1 MPILGGSPL
10 GLIGVTSGPTRDGM
24 STFNGGKSRNLN
36 VNLYN
41 AGREADKAKL
51 KKAGLSRKDGA
62 FSVFSGGAA
71 VKAWGN
77 ISTTGKEENAGLGLD
92 DSYNG
97 VTRKTLHN
105 NDVYDTSILNIVEKT
120 ANSAAALRPSD
131 FAYLKNLGVYPNN
144 RLIICRRFG
153 GPQIDNIFGIKTNP
167 QVVLISWRPPG
178 EDFLDITFGEQ
189 WEAAAAD
196 FTDIINGIGQDLL
209 KMSPLGGAGGELFNA
224 IPLPGWSETLQR
236 IVLAKIGVYE
246 QNAGGDR
253 LPAGNPNLIKEA
265 KRRKTVPQ
273 GEAGSGLD
281 CKVQI
286 KVTVEY
292 EQKFISGIDP
302 TIVYMDIL
310 QNALRFGTSPS
321 DNYGLSGD
329 WGSAIISAVKN
340 PKLIITKIVSVLKEA
355 VNTVKET
362 VLNFFKEFVDEAN
375 KASQEADAAAAAAS
389 SGEEADP
396 DEEGEPDPA
405 AAEKEAKEKKKA
417 AEDATKGQT
426 LFTDFFNT
434 IGTALS
440 KTVNKYEEAVKGVV
454 YALTGMPSTP
464 WHVTIGNPLRPIF
477 CSGDMLTTSVQ
488 LTMGS
493 TLAFNDLPANIKLD
507 FQLENARPWGLQE
520 IMAKF
525 NTGNIRTVN
534 IVKDVT
540 MLTPAQA
547 LSEGRYLYAA
557 TQSTQVA
564 TTTAPTTPGGTTPA
578 TNPPPP
584 TNDAVSK
591 EGVAQ
596 QTVNSNP
603 NSSSGPVEEPTTNNL
618 TIELDGEATYSKTGE
633 IYEDGSED
641 PPPTGPGEPDPKPV
655 FIVVQ
660 ASANF
665 LINGKRTNQVSGTAK
680 YKPAETTFESAKAL
694 ALEAAKQNALKNHK

>member
-41 AGREADKAKL
+41 SGREADKAKL

-77 ISTTGKEENAGLGLD
+77 ISTTGKEENAGLGTD
-92 DSYNG
+92 NNYNG
-97 VTRKTLHN
+97 ITRKTLHN

-144 RLIICRRFG
+144 RLIICRRFS
-153 GPQIDNIFGIKTNP
+153 GPQIDNIFGIKSSP
-167 QVVLISWRPPG
+167 RVVLITWRPPG

-196 FTDIINGIGQDLL
+196 FTDVINGIGQDIL

-224 IPLPGWSETLQR
+224 IPLPGWSETLTR

-246 QNAGGDR
+246 QTAGGDR

-265 KRRKTVPQ
+265 KRRKTVAQ
-273 GEAGSGLD
+273 GEPGSGLD
-281 CKVQI
+281 CKVSI

-321 DNYGLSGD
+321 DNYGLSG
-329 WGSAIISAVKN
+329 GFGATIIAAVKN
-340 PKLIITKIVSVLKEA
+340 PKLIISKVVSILEEA
-355 VNTVKET
+355 IKTVKDT
-362 VLNFFKEFVDEAN
+362 VINFFKEFVDEAT
-375 KASQEADAAAAAAS
+375 KAKAEADAALAAG
-389 SGEEADP
+389 GEEDP
-396 DEEGEPDPA
+396 EEAGEPDKA
-405 AAEKEAKEKKKA
+405 ELEKEAKEKDKA
-417 AEDATKGQT
+417 LKDATEGQNA
-426 LFTDFFNT
+426 FTKFFET

-440 KTVNKYEEAVKGVV
+440 KTVNKYEEAVKGIV

-477 CSGDMLTTSVQ
+477 CSGDMYTTSVQ

-493 TLAFNDLPANIKLD
+493 TLAFNDLPANIKID
-507 FQLENARPWGLQE
+507 FTLENARPWGLQE

-534 IVKDVT
+534 LVKDSP
-540 MLTPAQA
+540 MLNPQEV
-547 LSEGRYLYAA
+547 LSENAYHYA
-557 TQSTQVA
+557 TQSGA
-564 TTTAPTTPGGTTPA
+564 TSDGVTTPPGGGTPA
-578 TNPPPP
+578 TNPSGA

-591 EGVAQ
+591 EGLSDQ
-596 QTVNSNP
+596 SVNSNP
-603 NSSSGPVEEPTTNNL
+603 NSADPVVEETNTNNVTAQL
-618 TIELDGEATYSKTGE
+618 VGSITYLDLQGGGVRATATYLVNGKKEISGVGEAAANGTTKE
-633 IYEDGSED
+633 
-641 PPPTGPGEPDPKPV
+641 
-655 FIVVQ
+655 VQ
-660 ASANF
+660 KQAA
-665 LINGKRTNQVSGTAK
+665 
-680 YKPAETTFESAKAL
+680 AELS
-694 ALEAAKQNALKNHK
+694 KQNAIKNYK

>member
-1 MPILGGSPL
+1 MPVLGGSPL
-10 GLIGVTSGPTRDGM
+10 GLIGVKSGPTSDGM

-41 AGREADKAKL
+41 SGREADKAKL

-77 ISTTGKEENAGLGLD
+77 INTTGKEENAGLGTD

-97 VTRKTLHN
+97 ITRKTLHN

-120 ANSAAALRPSD
+120 SGSAAALRPSD

-144 RLIICRRFG
+144 RLIVCRRFG
-153 GPQIDNIFGIKTNP
+153 GPQIDNIFGIKSNP
-167 QVVLISWRPPG
+167 IVVLISWRPPG

-189 WEAAAAD
+189 WEAAQAD
-196 FTDIINGIGQDLL
+196 FTDIVNGIGQDIL
-209 KMSPLGGAGGELFNA
+209 KMSPLGGAGGEMFSA
-224 IPLPGWSETLQR
+224 IPLPGWSETLTR

-265 KRRKTVPQ
+265 KRRKTVAQ

-281 CKVQI
+281 CKVSI

-321 DNYGLSGD
+321 DNYGLSG
-329 WGSAIISAVKN
+329 GFGASIIAAVKN
-340 PKLIITKIVSVLKEA
+340 PKILITKIVGILKEA
-355 VNTVKET
+355 VNEVKNT
-362 VLNFFKEFVDEAN
+362 VLKFFTEFVTEA
-375 KASQEADAAAAAAS
+375 KAASAEADAAVAAG
-389 SGEEADP
+389 GEEEDP
-396 DEEGEPDPA
+396 EEAGTPDPA
-405 AAEKEAKEKKKA
+405 ELQKEADEKKKA
-417 AEDATKGQT
+417 LKDAEEGSN
-426 LFTDFFNT
+426 LFTKFFDT

-454 YALTGMPSTP
+454 YALTGMASTP

-477 CSGDMLTTSVQ
+477 CSGDMYTTTVQ

-493 TLAFNDLPANIKLD
+493 TLAFNDLPANIKID
-507 FQLENARPWGLQE
+507 FTLENARPWGLQE

-525 NTGNIRTVN
+525 NTGNIRSVN
-534 IVKDVT
+534 VVKDVA
-540 MLTPAQA
+540 LLNPSEA
-547 LSEGRYLYAA
+547 LSSNAYIYA
-557 TQSTQVA
+557 TQSGETPPGTQ
-564 TTTAPTTPGGTTPA
+564 TPPGGGTPA
-578 TNPPPP
+578 TNPPSS
-584 TNDAVSK
+584 TNDATSK
-591 EGVAQ
+591 EGIGD
-596 QTVNSNP
+596 TSVNSNP
-603 NSSSGPVEEPTTNNL
+603 NSSDPVVEEPTTNNVVASL
-618 TIELDGEATYSKTGE
+618 VGSVTYTDLANGGVRASATYLMNNTKEVSGVGEAPSNGSSK
-633 IYEDGSED
+633 D
-641 PPPTGPGEPDPKPV
+641 
-655 FIVVQ
+655 VQ
-660 ASANF
+660 
-665 LINGKRTNQVSGTAK
+665 KQTA
-680 YKPAETTFESAKAL
+680 AELS
-694 ALEAAKQNALKNHK
+694 KQNAIKNYK

>member
-10 GLIGVTSGPTRDGM
+10 GLIGVKSGPTSDGM

-41 AGREADKAKL
+41 SGREADKAKL

-77 ISTTGKEENAGLGLD
+77 INTTGKEENAGLGTD

-97 VTRKTLHN
+97 ITRKTLHN

-120 ANSAAALRPSD
+120 SGSAAALRPSD

-144 RLIICRRFG
+144 RLIVCRRFA
-153 GPQIDNIFGIKTNP
+153 GPQIDNIFGIKSNP
-167 QVVLISWRPPG
+167 IVVLISWRPPG
-178 EDFLDITFGEQ
+178 EDFLDISFGEQ
-189 WEAAAAD
+189 WEAAQAD
-196 FTDIINGIGQDLL
+196 FTDIVNGIGQDIL

-224 IPLPGWSETLQR
+224 IPLPGWSETLTR

-246 QNAGGDR
+246 QTAGGDR

-265 KRRKTVPQ
+265 KRRKTVAQ

-321 DNYGLSGD
+321 DNYGLSG
-329 WGSAIISAVKN
+329 GFGASIIAAVKN
-340 PKLIITKIVSVLKEA
+340 PKLLITKIVGILKEA
-355 VNTVKET
+355 VNEVKDT
-362 VLNFFKEFVDEAN
+362 VLKFFEEFVNEA
-375 KASQEADAAAAAAS
+375 KAASAEADAAVAAG
-389 SGEEADP
+389 GEEEDP
-396 DEEGEPDPA
+396 EEEGEPDPA
-405 AAEKEAKEKKKA
+405 ELQKEADEKKKA
-417 AEDATKGQT
+417 ADDAEKGSNA
-426 LFTDFFNT
+426 FKDFFNT

-477 CSGDMLTTSVQ
+477 CSGDMYTTSVQ

-493 TLAFNDLPANIKLD
+493 TLAFNDLPANIKID
-507 FQLENARPWGLQE
+507 FTLENARPWGLQE

-534 IVKDVT
+534 VVKDVT
-540 MLTPAQA
+540 MLNPSEA
-547 LSEGRYLYAA
+547 LSSNAYLYA
-557 TQSTQVA
+557 TQSGETPPGTQ
-564 TTTAPTTPGGTTPA
+564 TPPGGGTPA
-578 TNPPPP
+578 TNPPSS
-584 TNDAVSK
+584 TNDATSK
-591 EGVAQ
+591 EGIGD
-596 QTVNSNP
+596 TSVNSNP
-603 NSSSGPVEEPTTNNL
+603 NSSDPVVEEPTTNNVVASL
-618 TIELDGEATYSKTGE
+618 VGSVTYTDLANGGVRASATYLMNNTKEVSGVGEAPSNGSSK
-633 IYEDGSED
+633 D
-641 PPPTGPGEPDPKPV
+641 
-655 FIVVQ
+655 VQ
-660 ASANF
+660 
-665 LINGKRTNQVSGTAK
+665 KQTA
-680 YKPAETTFESAKAL
+680 AELS
-694 ALEAAKQNALKNHK
+694 KQNAIKNYK

>member
-41 AGREADKAKL
+41 SGREADKAKL

-77 ISTTGKEENAGLGLD
+77 ISTTGKEENAGLGTD
-92 DSYNG
+92 NNYNG
-97 VTRKTLHN
+97 ITRKTLHN

-144 RLIICRRFG
+144 RLIICRRFS
-153 GPQIDNIFGIKTNP
+153 GPQIDNIFGIKSSP
-167 QVVLISWRPPG
+167 RVVLITWRPPG
-178 EDFLDITFGEQ
+178 DDFLDITFGEQ

-196 FTDIINGIGQDLL
+196 FTDVINGIGQDIL

-224 IPLPGWSETLQR
+224 IPLPGWSETLTR

-246 QNAGGDR
+246 QTAGGDR

-265 KRRKTVPQ
+265 KRRKTVAQ
-273 GEAGSGLD
+273 GEPGSGLD
-281 CKVQI
+281 CKVSI

-321 DNYGLSGD
+321 DNYGLSG
-329 WGSAIISAVKN
+329 GFGATIIAAVKN
-340 PKLIITKIVSVLKEA
+340 PKLIITKVVSILNEA
-355 VNTVKET
+355 INTVKDT
-362 VLNFFKEFVDEAN
+362 VINFFKEFVDEAT
-375 KASQEADAAAAAAS
+375 KAKAEADAALAAG
-389 SGEEADP
+389 GEEDP
-396 DEEGEPDPA
+396 EEAGEPDRA
-405 AAEKEAKEKKKA
+405 ELEKEAKEKDKA
-417 AEDATKGQT
+417 LKDATDGQNA
-426 LFTDFFNT
+426 FTKFFET

-440 KTVNKYEEAVKGVV
+440 KTVNKYEEAVKGIV

-477 CSGDMLTTSVQ
+477 CSGDMYTTSVQ

-493 TLAFNDLPANIKLD
+493 TLAFNDLPANIKID
-507 FQLENARPWGLQE
+507 FTLENARPWGLQE

-534 IVKDVT
+534 LVKDSP
-540 MLTPAQA
+540 MLNPQEV
-547 LSEGRYLYAA
+547 LSENAYHYA
-557 TQSTQVA
+557 TQSGA
-564 TTTAPTTPGGTTPA
+564 TSDGVTTPPGGGTPA
-578 TNPPPP
+578 TNPSGA

-591 EGVAQ
+591 EGLSD

-603 NSSSGPVEEPTTNNL
+603 NSADPVVEETNTNNITAQL
-618 TIELDGEATYSKTGE
+618 VGSITYLDLEGGGVRATATYLVNGNKEISGVGEAAANGTTKE
-633 IYEDGSED
+633 
-641 PPPTGPGEPDPKPV
+641 
-655 FIVVQ
+655 VQ
-660 ASANF
+660 KQAA
-665 LINGKRTNQVSGTAK
+665 
-680 YKPAETTFESAKAL
+680 AELS
-694 ALEAAKQNALKNHK
+694 KQNAIKNYK

>member
-41 AGREADKAKL
+41 SGREADKAKL

-77 ISTTGKEENAGLGLD
+77 ISTTGKEENAGLGTD
-92 DSYNG
+92 NNYNG
-97 VTRKTLHN
+97 ITRKTLHN

-144 RLIICRRFG
+144 RLIICRRFS
-153 GPQIDNIFGIKTNP
+153 GPQIDNIFGIKSSP
-167 QVVLISWRPPG
+167 RVVLITWRPPG

-196 FTDIINGIGQDLL
+196 FTDVINGIGQDIL

-224 IPLPGWSETLQR
+224 IPLPGWSETLTR

-246 QNAGGDR
+246 QTAGGDR

-265 KRRKTVPQ
+265 KRRKTVAQ
-273 GEAGSGLD
+273 GEPGSGLD
-281 CKVQI
+281 CKVSI

-321 DNYGLSGD
+321 DNYGLSG
-329 WGSAIISAVKN
+329 GFGATIIAAVKN
-340 PKLIITKIVSVLKEA
+340 PKLIISKVVSILEEA
-355 VNTVKET
+355 IKTVKDT
-362 VLNFFKEFVDEAN
+362 VINFFKEFVDEAT
-375 KASQEADAAAAAAS
+375 KAKAEADAALA
-389 SGEEADP
+389 GNEEDPEEA
-396 DEEGEPDPA
+396 GEPDKA
-405 AAEKEAKEKKKA
+405 ELEKESKEKEKA
-417 AEDATKGQT
+417 LKDATEGQNA
-426 LFTDFFNT
+426 FTKFFET

-440 KTVNKYEEAVKGVV
+440 KTVNKYEEAVKGIV

-477 CSGDMLTTSVQ
+477 CSGDMYTTSVQ

-493 TLAFNDLPANIKLD
+493 TLAFNDLPANIKID
-507 FQLENARPWGLQE
+507 FTLENARPWGLQE

-534 IVKDVT
+534 LVKDSP
-540 MLTPAQA
+540 MLNPQEV
-547 LSEGRYLYAA
+547 LSENAYHYA
-557 TQSTQVA
+557 TQSGA
-564 TTTAPTTPGGTTPA
+564 TSDGVTTPPGGGTPA
-578 TNPPPP
+578 TNPSGA

-591 EGVAQ
+591 EGLSDQ
-596 QTVNSNP
+596 SVNSNP
-603 NSSSGPVEEPTTNNL
+603 NSADPVVEETNTNNVTAQL
-618 TIELDGEATYSKTGE
+618 VGSITYLDLQGGGVRATATYLVNGKKEISGVGEAAANGTTKE
-633 IYEDGSED
+633 
-641 PPPTGPGEPDPKPV
+641 
-655 FIVVQ
+655 VQ
-660 ASANF
+660 KQAA
-665 LINGKRTNQVSGTAK
+665 
-680 YKPAETTFESAKAL
+680 AELS
-694 ALEAAKQNALKNHK
+694 KQNAIKNYK

>member
-10 GLIGVTSGPTRDGM
+10 GLIGVSSGPNRDGM

-77 ISTTGKEENAGLGLD
+77 IATTGGTKEENAGLGLD
-92 DSYNG
+92 NSYNG
-97 VTRKTLHN
+97 ITRKTLHN
-105 NDVYDTSILNIVEKT
+105 NDIYDTSILNIVEKT

-153 GPQIDNIFGIKTNP
+153 SGQIDNIFGIKTNP
-167 QVVLISWRPPG
+167 LVVLISWRPPG
-178 EDFLDITFGEQ
+178 DDFLDITFGEQ
-189 WEAAAAD
+189 WEAALAD
-196 FTDIINGIGQDLL
+196 FTDVINGIGQDIL

-246 QNAGGDR
+246 RDAGGDR

-281 CKVQI
+281 CKVSI

-321 DNYGLSGD
+321 DNYGLSGE
-329 WGSAIISAVKN
+329 WGSAIIAAVKN
-340 PKLIITKIVSVLKEA
+340 PKLLLTKVVGALKDA
-355 VNTVKET
+355 VKEVADT
-362 VLNFFKEFVDEAN
+362 VMKFFEQFVTEAK
-375 KASQEADAAAAAAS
+375 KASEEADAAVAAG
-389 SGEEADP
+389 GEEADP
-396 DEEGEPDPA
+396 EEAGEPDPA
-405 AAEKEAKEKKKA
+405 ELQKEADEKKKA
-417 AEDATKGQT
+417 FQDAEKGSK
-426 LFTDFFNT
+426 DFKNFFDT
-434 IGTALS
+434 IQTALV
-440 KTVNKYEEAVKGVV
+440 KTVNKYEEAVKGIV

-477 CSGDMLTTSVQ
+477 CAGDMYTTSVQ

-493 TLAFNDLPANIKLD
+493 TLAFNDLPANIKID
-507 FQLENARPWGLQE
+507 FTLENARPWGLQE

-534 IVKDVT
+534 LVKDSP
-540 MLTPAQA
+540 MLNPQEV
-547 LSEGRYLYAA
+547 LSQNAFHYA
-557 TQSTQVA
+557 TQSGVTPPGSQ
-564 TTTAPTTPGGTTPA
+564 TTPGGTTPNS
-578 TNPPPP
+578 TPP
-584 TNDAVSK
+584 TSTNETVSK
-591 EGVAQ
+591 EGVSDPG
-596 QTVNSNP
+596 VNSNP
-603 NSSSGPVEEPTTNNL
+603 NSSDPVVEEPTTNNVTASL
-618 TIELDGEATYSKTGE
+618 VGSVTYTDLPDGGIRATATY
-633 IYEDGSED
+633 
-641 PPPTGPGEPDPKPV
+641 
-655 FIVVQ
+655 
-660 ASANF
+660 
-665 LINGKRTNQVSGTAK
+665 LINSNKEITGVGEVAANGSTKEVQKQTAS
-680 YKPAETTFESAKAL
+680 EL
-694 ALEAAKQNALKNHK
+694 AKQNAIKNYK

>member
-1 MPILGGSPL
+1 MPVLGGSPL
-10 GLIGVTSGPTRDGM
+10 GLIGVKSGPTADGM

-41 AGREADKAKL
+41 SGREADKAKL
-51 KKAGLSRKDGA
+51 KKAGLSRKDGS

-71 VKAWGN
+71 IKPWGN
-77 ISTTGKEENAGLGLD
+77 INTTGKEENAGLGTD

-120 ANSAAALRPSD
+120 SGSAAALRPSD

-144 RLIICRRFG
+144 RLIVCRRFA
-153 GPQIDNIFGIKTNP
+153 GPQIDNIFGIKSNP
-167 QVVLISWRPPG
+167 TVVLISWRIPG
-178 EDFLDITFGEQ
+178 EDFLDISFGEQ

-224 IPLPGWSETLQR
+224 IPLPGWSETLTR

-265 KRRKTVPQ
+265 KRRKTIAQ

-281 CKVQI
+281 CKVSI

-321 DNYGLSGD
+321 DNYGLRGGFGAS
-329 WGSAIISAVKN
+329 IIAAVKN
-340 PKLIITKIVSVLKEA
+340 PKILLNKVVSALREA
-355 VNTVKET
+355 VKEVVET
-362 VLNFFKEFVDEAN
+362 VTQFFKQFVDEATA
-375 KASQEADAAAAAAS
+375 ASAEADAAVAAG
-389 SGEEADP
+389 GEEDP
-396 DEEGEPDPA
+396 EESGSPDPA
-405 AAEKEAKEKKKA
+405 ELQKEADEKKKA
-417 AEDATKGQT
+417 LENAKKASDLITN
-426 LFTDFFNT
+426 FFST
-434 IGTALS
+434 IGSALS

-454 YALTGMPSTP
+454 YALTGMASTP

-477 CSGDMLTTSVQ
+477 CSGDMYTTTVQ

-493 TLAFNDLPANIKLD
+493 TLAFNDLPANIKID
-507 FQLENARPWGLQE
+507 FTLENARPWGLQE

-534 IVKDVT
+534 VVKDVT
-540 MLTPAQA
+540 MLNPSEA
-547 LSEGRYLYAA
+547 LSQNAYHYA
-557 TQSTQVA
+557 TQSGET
-564 TTTAPTTPGGTTPA
+564 PPGNEIPPGGGTPGTNPTAA
-578 TNPPPP
+578 TND
-584 TNDAVSK
+584 TTSK
-591 EGVAQ
+591 EGLGN
-596 QTVNSNP
+596 TSVNSNP
-603 NSSSGPVEEPTTNNL
+603 NSSDPAVEEPTTNNIVASL
-618 TIELDGEATYSKTGE
+618 VGTVTYTDLADGGVRASATYLMNSTKEVSGVGEAPSNGSSK
-633 IYEDGSED
+633 D
-641 PPPTGPGEPDPKPV
+641 
-655 FIVVQ
+655 VQ
-660 ASANF
+660 
-665 LINGKRTNQVSGTAK
+665 KQTA
-680 YKPAETTFESAKAL
+680 AELS
-694 ALEAAKQNALKNHK
+694 KQNAIKNYK

>member
-1 MPILGGSPL
+1 MPVLGGSPL
-10 GLIGVTSGPTRDGM
+10 GLIGVKSGPTSDGM

-41 AGREADKAKL
+41 SGREADKAKL

-77 ISTTGKEENAGLGLD
+77 INTTGKEENAGLGTD

-97 VTRKTLHN
+97 ITRKTLHN

-120 ANSAAALRPSD
+120 SGSAAALRPSD

-144 RLIICRRFG
+144 RLIVCRRFG
-153 GPQIDNIFGIKTNP
+153 GPQIDNIFGIKSNP
-167 QVVLISWRPPG
+167 IVVLISWRPPG

-189 WEAAAAD
+189 WEAAQAD
-196 FTDIINGIGQDLL
+196 FTDIVNGIGQDIL
-209 KMSPLGGAGGELFNA
+209 KMSPLGGAGGEMFSA
-224 IPLPGWSETLQR
+224 IPLPGWSETLTR

-265 KRRKTVPQ
+265 KRRKTVAQ

-281 CKVQI
+281 CKVSI

-321 DNYGLSGD
+321 DNYGLSG
-329 WGSAIISAVKN
+329 GFGASIIAAVKN
-340 PKLIITKIVSVLKEA
+340 PKILITKIVGILKEA
-355 VNTVKET
+355 VNEVKNT
-362 VLNFFKEFVDEAN
+362 VLKFFTEFVTEA
-375 KASQEADAAAAAAS
+375 KAASAEADAAVAAG
-389 SGEEADP
+389 GEEEDP
-396 DEEGEPDPA
+396 EEAGTPDPA
-405 AAEKEAKEKKKA
+405 ELQKEADEKKKA
-417 AEDATKGQT
+417 LKDAEEGSN
-426 LFTDFFNT
+426 LFTKFFDT

-454 YALTGMPSTP
+454 YALTGMASTP

-477 CSGDMLTTSVQ
+477 CSGDMYTTTVQ

-493 TLAFNDLPANIKLD
+493 TLAFNDLPANIKID
-507 FQLENARPWGLQE
+507 FTLENARPWGLQE

-525 NTGNIRTVN
+525 NTGNIRSVN
-534 IVKDVT
+534 VVKDVA
-540 MLTPAQA
+540 LLNPSEA
-547 LSEGRYLYAA
+547 LSSNAYIYA
-557 TQSTQVA
+557 TQSGETPPGTQ
-564 TTTAPTTPGGTTPA
+564 TPPGGGTPA
-578 TNPPPP
+578 TNPPSS
-584 TNDAVSK
+584 TNDATSK
-591 EGVAQ
+591 EGIGD
-596 QTVNSNP
+596 TSVNSNP
-603 NSSSGPVEEPTTNNL
+603 NSSDPVVEEPTTNNVTAAL
-618 TIELDGEATYSKTGE
+618 VGSVTYTDLANGGVRASATYLMNNTKEVSGVGEAPSNGSSK
-633 IYEDGSED
+633 D
-641 PPPTGPGEPDPKPV
+641 
-655 FIVVQ
+655 VQ
-660 ASANF
+660 
-665 LINGKRTNQVSGTAK
+665 KQTA
-680 YKPAETTFESAKAL
+680 AELS
-694 ALEAAKQNALKNHK
+694 KQNAIKNYK